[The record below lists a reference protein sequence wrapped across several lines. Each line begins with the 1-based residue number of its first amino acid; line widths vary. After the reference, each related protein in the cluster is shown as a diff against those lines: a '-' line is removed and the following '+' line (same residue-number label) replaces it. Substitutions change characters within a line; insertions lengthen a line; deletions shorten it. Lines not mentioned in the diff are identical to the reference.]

1 MWVRR
6 MTKKGEWLP
15 WYRQKGYKGDLT
27 EDEKK
32 YLDAFTLMPEHPAAS
47 EDSLPEEVRD
57 YIADLEFQLH
67 DTKRD
72 TLYLQALVSMGV
84 GAYCVYEAALG
95 DAWTGSPLSY
105 LIGFSLIFYTPFY
118 LRKETRRLSNEL
130 LLKTETGGPETTSDV
145 GIRRH
150 WDMMAISRYRRR
162 IANGNVERPSAGDET

>member
-1 MWVRR
+1 

-47 EDSLPEEVRD
+47 EDDLPEEVSA
-57 YIADLEFQLH
+57 YIAELQFLLH
-67 DTKRD
+67 DAKRD
-72 TLYLQALVSMGV
+72 TLYWGALASIGV
-84 GAYCVYEAALG
+84 GAYFVYEAAFG
-95 DAWTGSPLSY
+95 DAWTGSPLLY

-118 LRKETRRLSNEL
+118 LRKETRRLAKEL
-130 LLKTETGGPETTSDV
+130 LFKTETGGPETTSEV

-150 WDMMAISRYRRR
+150 WELLAISRYRRR
-162 IANGNVERPSAGDET
+162 IANGNVERPSVGDET